1 MNENLIPAIK
11 GFLSW
16 GWSILNGVNFPGTEF
31 SFAKI
36 GIALM
41 LVSLGLRIL
50 GMCSG
55 AHVLSSEV
63 NALRNKNLDSQL
75 PGQYSFWKGPTR

>member
-1 MNENLIPAIK
+1 MNENLIPAVK

-16 GWSILNGVNFPGTEF
+16 GWSVLNGVNFPGTEF

-36 GIALM
+36 GVALM

-55 AHVLSSEV
+55 AHVSSGEV
-63 NALRNKNLDSQL
+63 RALRSKSSDN
-75 PGQYSFWKGPTR
+75 